1 MEQPNFWAI
10 MFVFFNSL
18 QGRYLFWQFF
28 KAGSGSAKNDCGST
42 ALVKTQDGER
52 VLFDPGN
59 KKSKKTNCQ
68 QLDNTG
74 SRLLNQSTIRQY
86 QLALRN
92 VYGALPDSPLWNTVQ
107 LGAGLHH
114 GEGVVEGHPDLLQ
127 KTGSNK

>member
-1 MEQPNFWAI
+1 MEQPYFWAI

-18 QGRYLFWQFF
+18 QGSPQPSY
-28 KAGSGSAKNDCGST
+28 
-42 ALVKTQDGER
+42 GER

>member
-1 MEQPNFWAI
+1 MTADPH
-10 MFVFFNSL
+10 
-18 QGRYLFWQFF
+18 
-28 KAGSGSAKNDCGST
+28 ST

-59 KKSKKTNCQ
+59 KKSRKTNCQ